1 MNVKNQM
8 PKTVRKLLK
17 KGVLN
22 TSKEEEKR
30 VKQPEKSMKKKTTS
44 LPVFHLQ
51 RPVVEEKEEEKT
63 EEEMIVVFW
72 LMTSESFI
80 ETSRERCFVRRH
92 STSSNTGNA
101 GLSPPRRPT

>member
-1 MNVKNQM
+1 M

-30 VKQPEKSMKKKTTS
+30 VKQPEKNIQKKTTPS

-51 RPVVEEKEEEKT
+51 RPVVEEKEEEKK
-63 EEEMIVVFW
+63 EEEMIVFFW
-72 LMTSESFI
+72 FSDRRFI
-80 ETSRERCFVRRH
+80 HRDLRRMLFH
-92 STSSNTGNA
+92 
-101 GLSPPRRPT
+101 